1 MSKPKLISPWHKQLL
16 QLILQNKYVVNNIL
30 MGDKLV
36 GNIEINDDGSIRY
49 YTKSRWF
56 KWLCI
61 LFGDYKDLSFRELV
75 LTLIDII
82 SGPNNQ
88 MNSKVFD
95 GMTKEFMENA
105 VRSQK
110 YDYIIDMLFD
120 VLRFGTKD
128 GEYASQYL
136 HMSGSQSPERD
147 CNDGNIGNFRRERCH
162 VILNSGE
169 IVGDVEVFTR
179 VPRQVI

>member
-1 MSKPKLISPWHKQLL
+1 MSKPKLISSWHKQLL
-16 QLILQNKYVVNNIL
+16 GLILQNKYVVNNIL

-36 GNIEINDDGSIRY
+36 GNIEINDDGSVRY
-49 YTKSRWF
+49 YTKDRWF

-88 MNSKVFD
+88 MNSRTFD

-110 YDYIIDMLFD
+110 YDYIIDMIVSDDDMPCRLEQNLMF
-120 VLRFGTKD
+120 VKTLEMFGCPEEKRIYKLMEGFKHCKYD
-128 GEYASQYL
+128 G
-136 HMSGSQSPERD
+136 
-147 CNDGNIGNFRRERCH
+147 REEFANMLCDYMTAT
-162 VILNSGE
+162 N
-169 IVGDVEVFTR
+169 
-179 VPRQVI
+179 

>member
-1 MSKPKLISPWHKQLL
+1 MSKPKLISSWHKQLL

-36 GNIEINDDGSIRY
+36 GNIEINDDGSVRY
-49 YTKSRWF
+49 YTKNRWF

-61 LFGDYKDLSFRELV
+61 LFDDYKDLSFRELV
-75 LTLIDII
+75 LTLIDVI

-88 MNSKVFD
+88 MNSRVFD

-120 VLRFGTKD
+120 VLRYGVKD
-128 GEYASQYL
+128 GEFASQYIS
-136 HMSGSQSPERD
+136 MSGSQSPAKEDR
-147 CNDGNIGNFRRERCH
+147 NNSIGRFQKQKCA
-162 VILNSGE
+162 VVLNSGE
-169 IVGDVEVFTR
+169 VLGGVEIYTR
-179 VPRQVI
+179 MPQ

>member
-1 MSKPKLISPWHKQLL
+1 MSKPKLISSWHKQLL

-36 GNIEINDDGSIRY
+36 GNIEVNDDGSIRC
-49 YTKSRWF
+49 YTKDRCF

-75 LTLIDII
+75 LQLIDII
-82 SGPNNQ
+82 SGPDNM
-88 MNSKVFD
+88 MNSRVFD
-95 GMTKEFMENA
+95 GMTKEFMEKA

-120 VLRFGTKD
+120 VLRYGVKD
-128 GEYASQYL
+128 GEFASQYL
-136 HMSGSQSPERD
+136 DMSGSQSPEKDR
-147 CNDGNIGNFRRERCH
+147 NGGNIGNFKRQRCH

-169 IVGDVEVFTR
+169 VVGDVEVFTR
-179 VPRQVI
+179 VPK